1 MVSILLATYNGERYI
16 NKAIDSVLNQSFV
29 DFELLIGFN
38 GTTDRSKDKVS
49 KYQDERIKIFD
60 YADEK
65 GKAKTLNKLIKE
77 ASFDFVCL
85 QDDDDIWLN
94 TKLEKQIPLMQSYD
108 IVGSMIKYIDEY
120 DNEKGKPILSITHED
135 IVNLSL
141 RGINQVANTS
151 AMFKKHDALQVN
163 CWSDSLDGI
172 EDYDFW
178 LKLMRC
184 GKRFT
189 NIQEELVLHRVH
201 SNSNFNT
208 RQHDINKIL

>member
-1 MVSILLATYNGERYI
+1 MISILLATYNGEKYI
-16 NKAIDSVLNQSFV
+16 TKSIESVLNQSFSE
-29 DFELLIGFN
+29 FELLIGFN
-38 GTTDRSKDKVS
+38 GTTDNTKSLVS
-49 KYQDERIKIFD
+49 KYRDSRIKIFD
-60 YADEK
+60 YCEDK
-65 GKAKTLNKLIKE
+65 GKGKTLNKLIKE
-77 ASFDFVCL
+77 ANFSFICL
-85 QDDDDIWLN
+85 QDDDDIWLRN
-94 TKLEKQIPLMQSYD
+94 KLEKQFHLMNEFD
-108 IVGSMIKYIDEY
+108 VVGSMIRYIDEY
-120 DNEKGKPILSITHED
+120 DNHKGKPNLSIKHED
-135 IVNLSL
+135 IVYWSL
-141 RGINQVANTS
+141 NGINQVANTS